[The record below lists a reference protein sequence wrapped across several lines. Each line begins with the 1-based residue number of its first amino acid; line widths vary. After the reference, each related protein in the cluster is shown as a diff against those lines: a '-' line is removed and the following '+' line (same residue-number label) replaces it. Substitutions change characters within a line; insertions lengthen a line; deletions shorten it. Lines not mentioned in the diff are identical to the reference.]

1 LISIESQKETTMET
15 NDTAT
20 TEYKPRDYSLE
31 RWIVRLLL
39 LLFFLPFVAQAQ
51 ETTTLA
57 NNEGAGLLLKTATP
71 GTYAIVPAVKSEV
84 RITVTGPIV
93 RTTVTQTFHNST
105 GRCVEGLYVY
115 PLPELGAVDTLKMTI
130 GSRVIVG
137 EIREREQARK
147 EYEQAKSEGRKA
159 ALVEQQR
166 PNVFTT
172 SVSSVM
178 PDEDAIIEIAYQETA
193 RYENGEYRLRFPMVV
208 APRYTPA
215 RTFAASVAAK
225 LPFTPQSSS
234 NNNGGTIAL
243 SVDLQPGYSVRN
255 IVSAQAKSETLGN
268 RHYRVTADSS
278 TLNAEHDFELSWQP
292 DLGANPDATVLTEK
306 LGEDTYALIMV
317 TPPARSAVRL
327 PRETIFII
335 DSSGSMEGAS
345 MQQAKAALLLALD
358 DLKSGDKFNI
368 IDFDSTARPL
378 FNDSKF
384 ADASSIGTAKEFVE
398 KITADGGTEMRS
410 ALQLAMPEHPTTP
423 SGTVR
428 QVIFMT
434 DGQVSNEQE
443 LFSFIHAR
451 LGESRLF
458 TVGIG
463 AAPNS
468 HFMRNAARFGRGTF
482 TYIGDVQQVQERMSE
497 LFAKLDAPVMTSI
510 AVHSSASIAESWPE
524 RIPDLYRGEPLVVA
538 MRVSAAT
545 ANAKVTLHGN
555 IGNEKWSKELTL
567 PTAGSN
573 DGIARLWG
581 REKIESLMDHITD
594 GNDPKNVEAAV
605 IEVALQHHL
614 VSQYTSLVAIDQT
627 PQGLNASCKAEPL
640 PMGNSPDHDDPGTL
654 PQTATPAAMLLMI
667 GGAIAGLALIA
678 LRFTK

>member
-1 LISIESQKETTMET
+1 MET

-20 TEYKPRDYSLE
+20 TEYKPRDYNLE

-39 LLFFLPFVAQAQ
+39 LLFLVPFVAQAQ

-57 NNEGAGLLLKTATP
+57 RYAGAGLMLKTTTP
-71 GTYAIVPAVKSEV
+71 GTYAITPAVKSEV

-115 PLPELGAVDTLKMTI
+115 PLPELSAVDTLKMTI

-166 PNVFTT
+166 PNAFTT
-172 SVSSVM
+172 SVSSAM
-178 PDEDAIIEIAYQETA
+178 PDEDVVIEIAYQEMA

-208 APRYTPA
+208 APRYTPD
-215 RTFAASVAAK
+215 RTFAVPAAAK
-225 LPFTPQSSS
+225 LPFTPPSSS

-255 IVSAQAKSETLGN
+255 IASAQQVKSETLGN

-278 TLNAEHDFELSWQP
+278 TLESGHDFELTWQP
-292 DLGANPDATVLTEK
+292 DLGTNPDATVLTEQ
-306 LGEDTYALIMV
+306 LGENTYALIMV

-345 MQQAKAALLLALD
+345 MQQAKAALLLALG

-384 ADASSIGTAKEFVE
+384 ADASSIAAAKDFVDTI
-398 KITADGGTEMRS
+398 KADGGTEMLG
-410 ALQLAMPEHPTTP
+410 ALQLAMPEHPTTA

-497 LFAKLDAPVMTSI
+497 LFAKLDAPVMTAIS
-510 AVHSSASIAESWPE
+510 VHSNDATAESWPE

-538 MRVSAAT
+538 MRVSAAA
-545 ANAKVTLHGN
+545 ANAKITLHGS
-555 IGNEKWSKELTL
+555 IGDEQWSKELTL
-567 PTAGSN
+567 PAAGSN

-581 REKIESLMDHITD
+581 REKIESLMDQITN
-594 GNDPKNVEAAV
+594 GSDPKGVEAAV
-605 IEVALQHHL
+605 IGVALQHHL

-627 PQGLNASCKAEPL
+627 PQGLNPTCKAEPL
-640 PMGNSPDHDDPGTL
+640 PTGNSPDHDDAGTL
-654 PQTATPAAMLLMI
+654 PQTSTPAALLFLI
-667 GGAIAGLALIA
+667 GASLTSIALLA

>member
-1 LISIESQKETTMET
+1 MET

-57 NNEGAGLLLKTATP
+57 TNEGAGLLLKTATP

-84 RITVTGPIV
+84 RISVTGPIV
-93 RTTVTQTFHNST
+93 RTTVTQTFHNTT

-115 PLPELGAVDTLKMTI
+115 PLPELSAVDTLKMTI

-172 SVSSVM
+172 SVSGVM
-178 PDEDAIIEIAYQETA
+178 PGDEAIIEIAYQEMA
-193 RYENGEYRLRFPMVV
+193 QYENGEYRLRFPMVV

-215 RTFAASVAAK
+215 HASVAAK
-225 LPFTPQSSS
+225 LPFTPSSS

-278 TLNAEHDFELSWQP
+278 TLDASHDFELSWQP
-292 DLGANPDATVLTEK
+292 DLGANPEATVLTEK
-306 LGEDTYALIMV
+306 LGEETYALVMV
-317 TPPARSAVRL
+317 TPPARSSIRL

-345 MQQAKAALLLALD
+345 MQQAKAALLLALG
-358 DLKSGDKFNI
+358 DLKPGDKFNI
-368 IDFDSTARPL
+368 IDFDSMARPL
-378 FNDSKF
+378 FSDSQF
-384 ADASSIGTAKEFVE
+384 ADASSIASAKSFVE
-398 KITADGGTEMRS
+398 KIDADGGTEMLK

-434 DGQVSNEQE
+434 DGQVGNEQE

-497 LFAKLDAPVMTSI
+497 LFGKLDAPVMTSI
-510 AVHSSASIAESWPE
+510 SVHSSDSIAESWPE
-524 RIPDLYRGEPLVVA
+524 RVPDLYRGEPLVVA
-538 MRVSAAT
+538 MRVHN
-545 ANAKVTLHGN
+545 ANAKITLHGN

-567 PTAGSN
+567 PAAGGS
-573 DGIARLWG
+573 DGITRLWG
-581 REKIESLMDHITD
+581 REKIESLMDHLSD
-594 GNDPKNVEAAV
+594 GSDPNGVEAAV
-605 IEVALQHHL
+605 IAVALQHHL

-627 PQGLNASCKAEPL
+627 PQGLNATCKAEPL
-640 PMGNSPDHDDPGTL
+640 PTGNGADADADGTL
-654 PQTATPAAMLLMI
+654 PQTATPAGLLLLI
-667 GGAIAGLALIA
+667 GASLTAVALIA
-678 LRFTK
+678 MRFAK

>member
-1 LISIESQKETTMET
+1 LISIESQKETTMDT

-20 TEYKPRDYSLE
+20 SEYKPRNYRLE
-31 RWIVRLLL
+31 RWIVMLLS
-39 LLFFLPFVAQAQ
+39 LLFVLPFVADAQ

-57 NNEGAGLLLKTATP
+57 NNEGSGLLLKTATP

-93 RTTVTQTFHNST
+93 RTTVTQTFHNTT

-115 PLPELGAVDTLKMTI
+115 PLPELSAVDTLKMTI

-147 EYEQAKSEGRKA
+147 EYEQARSEGRKA

-178 PDEDAIIEIAYQETA
+178 PDEDATIEIAYQEMA
-193 RYENGEYRLRFPMVV
+193 HYENGEYRLRFPMVV

-215 RTFAASVAAK
+215 RTLANSVAAK
-225 LPFTPQSSS
+225 LPFTPSGS

-255 IVSAQAKSETLGN
+255 IVSAQQVKSETLGN

-278 TLNAEHDFELSWQP
+278 TLESAHDFELSWQP
-292 DLGANPDATVLTEK
+292 DLGTNPDATVLTEK

-317 TPPARSAVRL
+317 TPPARSSVRL

-345 MQQAKAALLLALD
+345 MQQAKSALLLALG

-378 FNDSKF
+378 FSDSRF
-384 ADASSIGTAKEFVE
+384 ADASSITEAKSFVE
-398 KITADGGTEMRS
+398 KINADGGTEMLS
-410 ALQLAMPEHPTTP
+410 ALNLAMPEHPSTP
-423 SGTVR
+423 AGTVR

-468 HFMRNAARFGRGTF
+468 HFMHNAARFGRGTF

-510 AVHSSASIAESWPE
+510 TVHSNDATAESWPE
-524 RIPDLYRGEPLVVA
+524 RVPDLYRGEPLVVA
-538 MRVSAAT
+538 MRVHD
-545 ANAKVTLHGN
+545 ANAKITLHGS
-555 IGNEKWSKELTL
+555 IGNDRWSKELTL
-567 PTAGSN
+567 PAAGTN
-573 DGIARLWG
+573 EGIARLWG
-581 REKIESLMDHITD
+581 REKIESLMDHIAD
-594 GNDPKNVEAAV
+594 GSDPNGVEAAV
-605 IEVALQHHL
+605 IGVALQHHL

-640 PMGNSPDHDDPGTL
+640 PDANSPDHDDAGTL
-654 PQTATPAAMLLMI
+654 PQTATPAGLLLMI
-667 GGAIAGLALIA
+667 GTSLSGLALFA
-678 LRFTK
+678 LRLTT

>member
-1 LISIESQKETTMET
+1 METTET
-15 NDTAT
+15 AS

-31 RWIVRLLL
+31 RWIVLLL
-39 LLFFLPFVAQAQ
+39 SLLFFLPFVADAQ
-51 ETTTLA
+51 ETTTLDQQ
-57 NNEGAGLLLKTATP
+57 ESAGLLLKTAKP
-71 GTYAIVPAVKSEV
+71 GVYAIVPAVKSEV
-84 RITVTGPIV
+84 SITVTGPIV
-93 RTTVTQTFHNST
+93 RTTVKQTFHNTT

-115 PLPELGAVDTLKMTI
+115 PLPELSAVDTLKMTI

-137 EIREREQARK
+137 EIRERGQARK
-147 EYEQAKSEGRKA
+147 EFEQAKNEGRKA
-159 ALVEQQR
+159 ALVEQHR

-178 PDEDAIIEIAYQETA
+178 PDEDAVIEIAYQEMA

-208 APRYTPA
+208 APRYTPM
-215 RTFAASVAAK
+215 RTFATAVAAK
-225 LPFTPQSSS
+225 LPLTPSGG

-255 IVSAQAKSETLGN
+255 IVSAQAKSETIGN
-268 RHYRVTADSS
+268 RHYRVTADSD
-278 TLNAEHDFELSWQP
+278 TLTSGRDFELTWQP
-292 DLGANPDATVLTEK
+292 DLGADPELTLLTEK
-306 LGEDTYALIMV
+306 LGEETYALVMV
-317 TPPARSAVRL
+317 TPPARSPVRL
-327 PRETIFII
+327 PRETVFII

-345 MQQAKAALLLALD
+345 MQQAKAALLLAID
-358 DLKSGDKFNI
+358 ELKPGDKFNI
-368 IDFDSTARPL
+368 VDFDSTARTL
-378 FNDSKF
+378 FEDSRF
-384 ADASSIGTAKEFVE
+384 ADASSIAEAKKFVE
-398 KITADGGTEMRS
+398 TISADGGTEMLN
-410 ALQLAMPEHPTTP
+410 ALKLAMPEKPTTP
-423 SGTVR
+423 VGTVR

-434 DGQVSNEQE
+434 DGQVGNEQE
-443 LFSFIHAR
+443 LFSFIHSR

-510 AVHSSASIAESWPE
+510 AVHSNDSIAESWPE

-538 MRVSAAT
+538 MRVHD
-545 ANAKVTLHGN
+545 ANAKITLHGS
-555 IGNEKWSKELTL
+555 IGNDAWSKELTL
-567 PTAGSN
+567 PAAGDTN

-581 REKIESLMDHITD
+581 REKIESLMDRITD
-594 GNDPKNVEAAV
+594 GNNPNGVEAAV
-605 IEVALQHHL
+605 IAVALQHHL

-640 PMGNSPDHDDPGTL
+640 PTSSTPDHDDPGTL
-654 PQTATPAAMLLMI
+654 PQTATPAGMLLLI
-667 GGAIAGLALIA
+667 GASLTAVALVA
-678 LRFTK
+678 MRFVK

>member
-1 LISIESQKETTMET
+1 MET
-15 NDTAT
+15 NDTAN

-93 RTTVTQTFHNST
+93 RTTVTQTFHNTT

-115 PLPELGAVDTLKMTI
+115 PLPELSAVDTLKMTI

-159 ALVEQQR
+159 ALIEQQR
-166 PNVFTT
+166 PNDFTT

-178 PDEDAIIEIAYQETA
+178 PDEDVVIEIAYQEMA

-208 APRYTPA
+208 APRYTPSH
-215 RTFAASVAAK
+215 TSAASVAAK
-225 LPFTPQSSS
+225 LPFTPSGG

-255 IVSAQAKSETLGN
+255 IASAQQVKSETLGN

-278 TLNAEHDFELSWQP
+278 TLNADHDFEISWQP
-292 DLGANPDATVLTEK
+292 DLGTNPEATVLTEK
-306 LGEDTYALIMV
+306 LGEETYALIMV
-317 TPPARSAVRL
+317 TPPARSSVRL

-358 DLKSGDKFNI
+358 DLKPGDKFNI
-368 IDFDSTARPL
+368 IDFDSDARPL
-378 FNDSKF
+378 FSDSSF
-384 ADASSIGTAKEFVE
+384 ADAQSIAAAKSFVE
-398 KITADGGTEMRS
+398 KITADGGTEMLK
-410 ALQLAMPEHPTTP
+410 ALQLAMPDHPSTP

-434 DGQVSNEQE
+434 DGQVGNEQE
-443 LFSFIHAR
+443 LFSFIHSR

-497 LFAKLDAPVMTSI
+497 LFGKLDAPVMTSI
-510 AVHSSASIAESWPE
+510 AVHSNDSIAESWPE
-524 RIPDLYRGEPLVVA
+524 RVPDLYRGEPLVVA
-538 MRVSAAT
+538 MRVHD
-545 ANAKVTLHGN
+545 ANAKIITLHGS
-555 IGNEKWSKELTL
+555 IGNETWSKELTL
-567 PTAGSN
+567 PAAGDTN

-581 REKIESLMDHITD
+581 REKIESLMDHLSD
-594 GNDPKNVEAAV
+594 GSDPKGVEAAV
-605 IEVALQHHL
+605 IAVALQHHL

-640 PMGNSPDHDDPGTL
+640 PTGNAADADADGTL
-654 PQTATPAAMLLMI
+654 PQTATPAGLLLMI
-667 GGAIAGLALIA
+667 GGSLVGVALIA
-678 LRFTK
+678 MRFVK

>member
-1 LISIESQKETTMET
+1 MET

-39 LLFFLPFVAQAQ
+39 LLFLLPFVAQAQ

-57 NNEGAGLLLKTATP
+57 TNEGAGLLLKTATP

-93 RTTVTQTFHNST
+93 RTTVTQTFHNTT

-115 PLPELGAVDTLKMTI
+115 PLPELSAVDTLKMTI
-130 GSRVIVG
+130 GSRVIIG

-172 SVSSVM
+172 SVSGVM
-178 PDEDAIIEIAYQETA
+178 PGDDATIEIAYQEMA
-193 RYENGEYRLRFPMVV
+193 QYENGEYRLRFPMVV

-215 RTFAASVAAK
+215 HTSVVAK
-225 LPFTPQSSS
+225 LPFTPSGS

-255 IVSAQAKSETLGN
+255 IVSAQAKPETLGN
-268 RHYRVTADSS
+268 RHYRITADSS
-278 TLNAEHDFELSWQP
+278 TLDAGHDFELSWQP
-292 DLGANPDATVLTEK
+292 DFGATPEATVLTEK
-306 LGEDTYALIMV
+306 LGEETYALVMV
-317 TPPARSAVRL
+317 TPPARSSVRL

-345 MQQAKAALLLALD
+345 MQQAKAALLLALG
-358 DLKSGDKFNI
+358 DLKPGDKFNV
-368 IDFDSTARPL
+368 IDFDSMARPL
-378 FNDSKF
+378 FSDSKF
-384 ADASSIGTAKEFVE
+384 ADASSIAAAKSFVE
-398 KITADGGTEMRS
+398 KIDADGGTEMLK

-434 DGQVSNEQE
+434 DGQVGNEPE

-497 LFAKLDAPVMTSI
+497 LFGKLDAPVMTSI
-510 AVHSSASIAESWPE
+510 SVHSSDSIAESWPE
-524 RIPDLYRGEPLVVA
+524 RVPDLYRGEPLVVA
-538 MRVSAAT
+538 MRVHD
-545 ANAKVTLHGN
+545 ANAKITLQGN

-567 PTAGSN
+567 PAAGGS

-581 REKIESLMDHITD
+581 REKIESLMDHLSD
-594 GNDPKNVEAAV
+594 GSDPNGVEAAV
-605 IEVALQHHL
+605 IAVALQHHL

-627 PQGLNASCKAEPL
+627 PQGLNATCKAEPL
-640 PMGNSPDHDDPGTL
+640 PDANSPDHNEPGQL
-654 PQTATPAAMLLMI
+654 PQTATPAGLLLLI
-667 GGAIAGLALIA
+667 GASLVTVALIA
-678 LRFTK
+678 MRFTK

>member
-1 LISIESQKETTMET
+1 MET

-39 LLFFLPFVAQAQ
+39 LLFLLPFVTQAQ

-57 NNEGAGLLLKTATP
+57 TNEGAGLLLKTATP

-93 RTTVTQTFHNST
+93 RTTVTQTFHNTT

-115 PLPELGAVDTLKMTI
+115 PLPELSAVDTLKMTI

-172 SVSSVM
+172 SVSGVM
-178 PDEDAIIEIAYQETA
+178 PDDDAIIEIAYQEMA
-193 RYENGEYRLRFPMVV
+193 QYENGEYRLRFPMVV

-215 RTFAASVAAK
+215 HTLATSVAAK
-225 LPFTPQSSS
+225 LPFTPSGS

-255 IVSAQAKSETLGN
+255 ISSAQQAKSETLGN

-278 TLNAEHDFELSWQP
+278 TLQAGHDFELSWQP
-292 DLGANPDATVLTEK
+292 DLGTNPEATVLTEK
-306 LGEDTYALIMV
+306 LGEETYALVMV
-317 TPPARSAVRL
+317 TPPAQSAVRL

-345 MQQAKAALLLALD
+345 MQQAKAALLLALG
-358 DLKSGDKFNI
+358 DLNPGDKFNI
-368 IDFDSTARPL
+368 IDFDSMARPL
-378 FNDSKF
+378 FSDSKF
-384 ADASSIGTAKEFVE
+384 ADASSIAAAKSFVE
-398 KITADGGTEMRS
+398 KIDADGGTEMLK

-434 DGQVSNEQE
+434 DGQVGNEQE
-443 LFSFIHAR
+443 LFSFIHSR

-468 HFMRNAARFGRGTF
+468 HFMRNAARFGRGT
-482 TYIGDVQQVQERMSE
+482 YIGDVQQVQERMSE
-497 LFAKLDAPVMTSI
+497 LFGKLDAPMMTSI
-510 AVHSSASIAESWPE
+510 SVHSSDSIAESWPE
-524 RIPDLYRGEPLVVA
+524 RVPDLYRGEPLVVA
-538 MRVSAAT
+538 IRVHD
-545 ANAKVTLHGN
+545 ANAKITLHGS
-555 IGNEKWSKELTL
+555 IGNEAWSKELTL
-567 PTAGSN
+567 PPAGSSE
-573 DGIARLWG
+573 GIARLWG
-581 REKIESLMDHITD
+581 REKIESLMDRITD
-594 GNDPKNVEAAV
+594 GSDPNGVEAEV
-605 IEVALQHHL
+605 IKVALQHHL

-640 PMGNSPDHDDPGTL
+640 PTGNTPDHADPGTL
-654 PQTATPAAMLLMI
+654 PQTATPAGLLLLI
-667 GGAIAGLALIA
+667 GGSLTLIALIA
-678 LRFTK
+678 LRIVK

>member
-1 LISIESQKETTMET
+1 MET
-15 NDTAT
+15 NDTAN

-39 LLFFLPFVAQAQ
+39 LLFLLPFVAQAQ
-51 ETTTLA
+51 EMTTLDK
-57 NNEGAGLLLKTATP
+57 NEGAGLLLKTATP

-115 PLPELGAVDTLKMTI
+115 PLPELSAVDTLKMTI

-178 PDEDAIIEIAYQETA
+178 PDDDVVIEIAYQEMA
-193 RYENGEYRLRFPMVV
+193 RYENDEYRLRFPMVV
-208 APRYTPA
+208 AQRYSPV
-215 RTFAASVAAK
+215 RTTAQIIEKAVPICCTEASHVA
-225 LPFTPQSSS
+225 LT
-234 NNNGGTIAL
+234 
-243 SVDLQPGYSVRN
+243 VDLQPGYSVRN
-255 IVSAQAKSETLGN
+255 IASAQQVKSETLGN
-268 RHYRVTADSS
+268 RHYRVTVDST
-278 TLNAEHDFELSWQP
+278 TLNADHDFELSWQP
-292 DLGANPDATVLTEK
+292 DLGTNPEATVLTEK
-306 LGEDTYALIMV
+306 LGEETYALIMV
-317 TPPARSAVRL
+317 TPPARSSVRL

-345 MQQAKAALLLALD
+345 MQQAKVALLLALD

-368 IDFDSTARPL
+368 IDFDSDARPL
-378 FNDSKF
+378 FSDSKF
-384 ADASSIGTAKEFVE
+384 ADASSIAEAKSFVE
-398 KITADGGTEMRS
+398 KITADGGTEMLK
-410 ALQLAMPEHPTTP
+410 ALQLAMPEHPTTS

-510 AVHSSASIAESWPE
+510 AVHSNDSIAESWPE

-538 MRVSAAT
+538 MRVHD
-545 ANAKVTLHGN
+545 ANAKITLHGS
-555 IGNEKWSKELTL
+555 IGNEAWSKELTL
-567 PTAGSN
+567 PAAVDNTN

-581 REKIESLMDHITD
+581 REKIESLMDRITD
-594 GNDPKNVEAAV
+594 GNNPNGVEAAV
-605 IEVALQHHL
+605 IAVALQHHL

-627 PQGLNASCKAEPL
+627 PQGINASCKAEPL
-640 PMGNSPDHDDPGTL
+640 PTANAPDHDDAGTL
-654 PQTATPAAMLLMI
+654 PQTATPAALLLLI
-667 GGAIAGLALIA
+667 GASLTAVALIA
-678 LRFTK
+678 MRFVK

>member
-1 LISIESQKETTMET
+1 M
-15 NDTAT
+15 
-20 TEYKPRDYSLE
+20 
-31 RWIVRLLL
+31 LLS
-39 LLFFLPFVAQAQ
+39 LLFFLPFVADAQ

-57 NNEGAGLLLKTATP
+57 AHEGAGLLLKKTKP

-115 PLPELGAVDTLKMTI
+115 PLPELSAVDTLKMTI

-208 APRYTPA
+208 APRYTPD
-215 RTFAASVAAK
+215 RPSPVK
-225 LPFTPQSSS
+225 LPSTPSSI

-255 IVSAQAKSETLGN
+255 IASAQQVKSETLGN

-278 TLNAEHDFELSWQP
+278 TLDAGHDFELSWQP
-292 DLGANPDATVLTEK
+292 DLGTHPDATVLTEK
-306 LGEDTYALIMV
+306 LGDDTYALIMV
-317 TPPARSAVRL
+317 TPPARSSVRL

-345 MQQAKAALLLALD
+345 MQQAKAALLLAFD
-358 DLKSGDKFNI
+358 DLKPGDKFNI
-368 IDFDSTARPL
+368 IDFDSDARPL
-378 FNDSKF
+378 FEDSKL
-384 ADASSIGTAKEFVE
+384 ADASSIGSAKEFIDTI
-398 KITADGGTEMRS
+398 KADGGTEMLS
-410 ALQLAMPEHPTTP
+410 ALQLAMPERPSTP

-443 LFSFIHAR
+443 LFSFIHSR

-497 LFAKLDAPVMTSI
+497 LFSKLDAPVMTSI
-510 AVHSSASIAESWPE
+510 AVHSSDASAESWPE
-524 RIPDLYRGEPLVVA
+524 RVPDLYRGEPLVVA
-538 MRVSAAT
+538 MRVHD
-545 ANAKVTLHGN
+545 ANAKITLNGS

-567 PTAGSN
+567 PPADAN

-594 GNDPKNVEAAV
+594 GNDPKGVEAAV
-605 IEVALQHHL
+605 IAVALQHHL

-627 PQGLNASCKAEPL
+627 RKASTQPAKPSRCRPRT
-640 PMGNSPDHDDPGTL
+640 PPT
-654 PQTATPAAMLLMI
+654 TTTPA
-667 GGAIAGLALIA
+667 
-678 LRFTK
+678 RCRKPQRRRHC

>member
-1 LISIESQKETTMET
+1 
-15 NDTAT
+15 
-20 TEYKPRDYSLE
+20 
-31 RWIVRLLL
+31 
-39 LLFFLPFVAQAQ
+39 
-51 ETTTLA
+51 
-57 NNEGAGLLLKTATP
+57 
-71 GTYAIVPAVKSEV
+71 
-84 RITVTGPIV
+84 VTGPIV
-93 RTTVTQTFHNST
+93 RTTVTQTFHNTT

-115 PLPELGAVDTLKMTI
+115 PLPELSAVDTLKMTI

-172 SVSSVM
+172 SVSGVM
-178 PDEDAIIEIAYQETA
+178 PDDDATIEIAYQEMA
-193 RYENGEYRLRFPMVV
+193 QYENGEYRLRFPMVV
-208 APRYTPA
+208 APRYSPA
-215 RTFAASVAAK
+215 HASATSVAAK
-225 LPFTPQSSS
+225 LPFTPPFTPSSS

-255 IVSAQAKSETLGN
+255 IVSAQQAKSETLGN

-278 TLNAEHDFELSWQP
+278 TLDASHDFELSWQP
-292 DLGANPDATVLTEK
+292 DLGTNPEATVLTEK
-306 LGEDTYALIMV
+306 LGEDTYALVMV

-345 MQQAKAALLLALD
+345 MQQAKAALLLALG

-368 IDFDSTARPL
+368 IDFDSMARPL
-378 FNDSKF
+378 FSDSQF
-384 ADASSIGTAKEFVE
+384 ADASSIASAKSFVE
-398 KITADGGTEMRS
+398 KIDADGGTEMLR

-423 SGTVR
+423 SGSVR

-434 DGQVSNEQE
+434 DGQVGNEQE

-497 LFAKLDAPVMTSI
+497 LFGKLDAPVMTSI
-510 AVHSSASIAESWPE
+510 SVHSSDSIAESWPE
-524 RIPDLYRGEPLVVA
+524 RVPDLYRGEPLVVA
-538 MRVSAAT
+538 MRVHD
-545 ANAKVTLHGN
+545 ANAKITLHGS

-567 PTAGSN
+567 PAAGGS

-581 REKIESLMDHITD
+581 REKIESLMDHLSD
-594 GNDPKNVEAAV
+594 GSDPNGVEAAV
-605 IEVALQHHL
+605 IAVALQHHL

-627 PQGLNASCKAEPL
+627 PQGLNATCKAELL
-640 PMGNSPDHDDPGTL
+640 PTSNAPDHDDLGTL
-654 PQTATPAAMLLMI
+654 PQTATPAALLMLI
-667 GGAIAGLALIA
+667 GASLTGVALVA

>member
-1 LISIESQKETTMET
+1 MET

-31 RWIVRLLL
+31 RWIVILLS
-39 LLFFLPFVAQAQ
+39 LLFFLPFVADAQ
-51 ETTTLA
+51 ETTTLDKY
-57 NNEGAGLLLKTATP
+57 EGAGLLLKTATP

-84 RITVTGPIV
+84 RIAVTGPIV

-115 PLPELGAVDTLKMTI
+115 PLPELSAVDTLKLTI
-130 GSRVIVG
+130 GARVIVG
-137 EIREREQARK
+137 EIREHEQARK

-178 PDEDAIIEIAYQETA
+178 PDEDAIIEIAYQEMA
-193 RYENGEYRLRFPMVV
+193 RYENGQYRLRFPMVV
-208 APRYTPA
+208 AARYTPD
-215 RTFAASVAAK
+215 RASLTAK
-225 LPFTPQSSS
+225 LPLTPSGS

-255 IVSAQAKSETLGN
+255 IVSAQQVKSETLGN

-278 TLNAEHDFELSWQP
+278 TLNADHDFELTWQP
-292 DLGANPDATVLTEK
+292 DLGTNPEATVLTEK
-306 LGEDTYALIMV
+306 LGEETYALIMV

-345 MQQAKAALLLALD
+345 MQQAKAALLLALA
-358 DLKSGDKFNI
+358 DLKSGDKFNV

-378 FNDSKF
+378 FGDSKF
-384 ADASSIGTAKEFVE
+384 ADAQSIASAKSFVE
-398 KITADGGTEMRS
+398 KITADGGTEMLS
-410 ALQLAMPEHPTTP
+410 ALQLAMPEHPSTP

-443 LFSFIHAR
+443 LVTFIHSR

-510 AVHSSASIAESWPE
+510 VVHSNDSIAESWPE
-524 RIPDLYRGEPLVVA
+524 RVPDLYRGEPLVVA
-538 MRVSAAT
+538 MRVHD
-545 ANAKVTLHGN
+545 ANAKITLHGS
-555 IGNEKWSKELTL
+555 IGNDAWSKELTL
-567 PTAGSN
+567 PAAGGS

-581 REKIESLMDHITD
+581 REKIESLMDHLTD
-594 GNDPKNVEAAV
+594 GSDPQGVEAAL
-605 IEVALQHHL
+605 IAVALQHHL
-614 VSQYTSLVAIDQT
+614 VSQYTSLVAIDRT
-627 PQGLNASCKAEPL
+627 PQGLNASCKAELL
-640 PMGNSPDHDDPGTL
+640 PDVNAPDHNDAGTL
-654 PQTATPAAMLLMI
+654 PQTATPAGLLLLI
-667 GGAIAGLALIA
+667 GGSVAALALIA
-678 LRFTK
+678 MRFTK

>member
-1 LISIESQKETTMET
+1 MET

-20 TEYKPRDYSLE
+20 TEYKPRDYSFE

-39 LLFFLPFVAQAQ
+39 LLFILPFVAQAQ

-57 NNEGAGLLLKTATP
+57 TNEGAGLLLKTATP

-115 PLPELGAVDTLKMTI
+115 PLPELSAVDTLKMTI

-178 PDEDAIIEIAYQETA
+178 PDEDVVIEIAYQEMA

-215 RTFAASVAAK
+215 HTSVAK
-225 LPFTPQSSS
+225 LPFTPSSS

-255 IVSAQAKSETLGN
+255 IVSAQQVKSETLGN

-278 TLNAEHDFELSWQP
+278 MLNAAHDFELSWQP
-292 DLGANPDATVLTEK
+292 DLGANPEATVLTEK
-306 LGEDTYALIMV
+306 LGEETYALVMV
-317 TPPARSAVRL
+317 TPPARSSVRL

-345 MQQAKAALLLALD
+345 MQQAKAALLLALG

-368 IDFDSTARPL
+368 IDFDSMARPL
-378 FNDSKF
+378 FSDSKF
-384 ADASSIGTAKEFVE
+384 ADASSIASAKSFVE
-398 KITADGGTEMRS
+398 KIDADGGTEMLK

-434 DGQVSNEQE
+434 DGQVGNEQE

-497 LFAKLDAPVMTSI
+497 LFGKLDAPVMTSI
-510 AVHSSASIAESWPE
+510 SVHSSDSIAESWPE
-524 RIPDLYRGEPLVVA
+524 RVPDLYRGEPLVVA
-538 MRVSAAT
+538 MRVHDT
-545 ANAKVTLHGN
+545 NAKITLHGS

-567 PTAGSN
+567 PASGAN
-573 DGIARLWG
+573 EGIARLWG
-581 REKIESLMDHITD
+581 REKIESLMDHITGGD
-594 GNDPKNVEAAV
+594 DPHGVEAAV
-605 IEVALQHHL
+605 IAVALRHHL

-627 PQGLNASCKAEPL
+627 PQGLNPTCKAEPL
-640 PMGNSPDHDDPGTL
+640 PDANAPDHDDPGTL
-654 PQTATPAAMLLMI
+654 PQTATPAGLLLMI

-678 LRFTK
+678 LRLTR

>member
-1 LISIESQKETTMET
+1 MGTT
-15 NDTAT
+15 DTAN

-39 LLFFLPFVAQAQ
+39 LLFLLPFVAQAQ
-51 ETTTLA
+51 EMTTLDK
-57 NNEGAGLLLKTATP
+57 NEGAGLLLKTATP

-84 RITVTGPIV
+84 HITVTGSIV

-115 PLPELGAVDTLKMTI
+115 PLPELSAVDTLKMTI

-166 PNVFTT
+166 PNVFET

-178 PDEDAIIEIAYQETA
+178 PDDDVVIEIAYQEMA

-208 APRYTPA
+208 AKRYSPV
-215 RTFAASVAAK
+215 RT
-225 LPFTPQSSS
+225 TPQVIEKAVPPCCTEASHV
-234 NNNGGTIAL
+234 AL
-243 SVDLQPGYSVRN
+243 TVDLQLGYSVRN
-255 IVSAQAKSETLGN
+255 IASAQQVKSETLGN
-268 RHYRVTADSS
+268 RHYRVTADST
-278 TLNAEHDFELSWQP
+278 TLDADHDFELSWQP
-292 DLGANPDATVLTEK
+292 DLGTNPDATILTEK
-306 LGEDTYALIMV
+306 LGDDRYALMMV

-345 MQQAKAALLLALD
+345 MQQAKAALLLALA

-368 IDFDSTARPL
+368 IDFDSDARPL
-378 FNDSKF
+378 FSDSKY
-384 ADASSIGTAKEFVE
+384 ADASTIAEAKSFVE
-398 KITADGGTEMRS
+398 KITADGGTEMLK
-410 ALQLAMPEHPTTP
+410 ALQLAMPEHPSTT

-510 AVHSSASIAESWPE
+510 AVHSNDSIAESWPE

-538 MRVSAAT
+538 MRIHDT
-545 ANAKVTLHGN
+545 NAKITLRGS
-555 IGNEKWSKELTL
+555 IGNETWSKELTL
-567 PTAGSN
+567 PAAADTN

-581 REKIESLMDHITD
+581 REKIESLMDRITD
-594 GNDPKNVEAAV
+594 GNNPNGVEAAV
-605 IEVALQHHL
+605 IAVALQHHL

-640 PMGNSPDHDDPGTL
+640 PTGNATNDDADGTL
-654 PQTATPAAMLLMI
+654 PQTATPAGLLLLI
-667 GGAIAGLALIA
+667 GGAITGLALVA
-678 LRFTK
+678 LRFTR